1 MDQTPPEQALTIMA
15 QYIKDF
21 SFENPNAP
29 HVYQALSQKAPEIK
43 VDVDVVPAALD
54 ERVFEVVLA
63 LRVSATV
70 GEKTAFLVEL
80 DYAGIVQVGPSVPET
95 VLEQLLFSETPR
107 FLYPFAR
114 SILAKVT
121 GDAAFPPLFVNP
133 IDFEGFYRANKLGA
147 LAAVIGTADAA
158 PEEEA
163 AAEAPA
169 AETPTAETP
178 TAETPAE
185 AGAPESA

>member
-63 LRVSATV
+63 LRIGATID
-70 GEKTAFLVEL
+70 ERNAFLVEL

-133 IDFEGFYRANKLGA
+133 IDFEGFYRTNKVGA
-147 LAAVIGTADAA
+147 LAAVIGTAGA
-158 PEEEA
+158 
-163 AAEAPA
+163 APA
-169 AETPTAETP
+169 AETPAAEVPGETA
-178 TAETPAE
+178 
-185 AGAPESA
+185 APKTG

>member
-1 MDQTPPEQALTIMA
+1 MNQTPPEQALVIMA

-29 HVYQALSQKAPEIK
+29 QIYQALSQGAPEIK
-43 VDVDVVPAALD
+43 VDVDVDPAVLD
-54 ERVFEVVLA
+54 QRVFEVVLA

-80 DYAGIVQVGPSVPET
+80 DYAGIVQIGASVPEAA
-95 VLEQLLFSETPR
+95 LEPLLYSETPR

-114 SILAKVT
+114 GVLAKVT

-133 IDFEGFYRANKLGA
+133 IDFEGFYRSNKVGA
-147 LAAVIGTADAA
+147 LATVMEMAGA
-158 PEEEA
+158 
-163 AAEAPA
+163 APA
-169 AETPTAETP
+169 AETPA
-178 TAETPAE
+178 AETPAE
-185 AGAPESA
+185 AAAPEAG

>member
-1 MDQTPPEQALTIMA
+1 MLAKRPLLQERFMDQTPPEQALVVMA

-29 HVYQALSQKAPEIK
+29 HVYQALNQKAPEIK
-43 VDVDVVPAALD
+43 VDVDVNATALD
-54 ERVFEVVLA
+54 QRVFEVVLA
-63 LRVSATV
+63 LRVGATIA
-70 GEKTAFLVEL
+70 EKTAFLVEL
-80 DYAGIVQVGPSVPET
+80 DYAGIVQVGPSVPEAT
-95 VLEQLLFSETPR
+95 AEQLLFSETPR

-114 SILAKVT
+114 SILAKAT

-163 AAEAPA
+163 E
-169 AETPTAETP
+169 
-178 TAETPAE
+178 AETPASAAAPE
-185 AGAPESA
+185 AG

>member
-1 MDQTPPEQALTIMA
+1 MDQTPPEQALVIMA

-29 HVYQALSQKAPEIK
+29 QVYQALVQKAPEIK
-43 VDVDVVPAALD
+43 VDIDVIPTALD
-54 ERVFEVVLA
+54 KRVFEVVLA
-63 LRVSATV
+63 LRIGATIDD
-70 GEKTAFLVEL
+70 KTAFLVEL
-80 DYAGIVQVGPSVPET
+80 DYAGIVQVGPSAPEAA
-95 VLEQLLFSETPR
+95 LEQLLFSETPR

-133 IDFEGFYRANKLGA
+133 IDFEGFYRTNKLGA

-158 PEEEA
+158 PD
-163 AAEAPA
+163 AP
-169 AETPTAETP
+169 AETPT
-178 TAETPAE
+178 E
-185 AGAPESA
+185 AG